1 MAKKKIEIA
10 LPTVDELF
18 TTQAERDGVG
28 SDAVRRIPLNR
39 IEPFPN
45 HPFKVSDDDDMRML
59 IESISEH
66 GILVPLTVA
75 KTEGDSFRLVS
86 GHRRK
91 HAAEA
96 LGVEEV
102 PCIVRNLTDDEAI
115 IAMVDSNLQRET
127 ILPSERAFAYSM
139 RLEAMKRQGSRTDLT
154 SVQNEQKLNGRWSR
168 KILAEELGTSE
179 AKIQRFIRL
188 TNLIPEL
195 LEFVDEGRMKMLPAV
210 EVSYLSKTEQES
222 LLDAIE
228 AEACTPSHAQACKM
242 KRYSQ
247 SGELTDALIR
257 SIMEEQKP
265 NQVEQLKIPK
275 KSIERFFKPDASA
288 SEIEQRIIRALE
300 LLSQAE
306 AKKTRL
312 ENSEVRDG

>member
-1 MAKKKIEIA
+1 
-10 LPTVDELF
+10 
-18 TTQAERDGVG
+18 
-28 SDAVRRIPLNR
+28 
-39 IEPFPN
+39 
-45 HPFKVSDDDDMRML
+45 MRML
-59 IESISEH
+59 IESVAEH

-96 LGVEEV
+96 LGIEEV
-102 PCIVRNLTDDEAI
+102 PCIVRELTDDEAI
-115 IAMVDSNLQRET
+115 IEMVDSNLQRET

-168 KILAEELGTSE
+168 RILAEELGTSE

-188 TNLIPEL
+188 TNLIPDL
-195 LEFVDEGRMKMLPAV
+195 LELVDEGRMKMLPAV
-210 EVSYLSKTEQES
+210 EVSFLAKPEQES
-222 LLDAIE
+222 LFDAMN
-228 AEACTPSHAQACKM
+228 AQACTPSHAQACKL

-275 KSIERFFKPDASA
+275 KSIERFFSPDASA
-288 SEIEQRIIRALE
+288 TEIEQRIVRALE

-306 AKKTRL
+306 AKRTRL
-312 ENSEVRDG
+312 ADSEVRDG

>member
-1 MAKKKIEIA
+1 MAKKKIELP

-18 TTQAERDGVG
+18 TSQAERDGVG
-28 SDAVRRIPLNR
+28 SDAIRQISLSR

-45 HPFKVSDDDDMRML
+45 HPFKVVDNDDMRML
-59 IESISEH
+59 IESVAVH

-96 LGVEEV
+96 LGIEEA
-102 PCIVRNLTDDEAI
+102 PCIVRDLTDDEAI
-115 IAMVDSNLQRET
+115 IEMVDSNLQRET
-127 ILPSERAFAYSM
+127 ILPSERAFAYLM

-195 LEFVDEGRMKMLPAV
+195 LELVDEGRMKMLPAV
-210 EVSYLSKTEQES
+210 EVSFLAEPEQES
-222 LLDAIE
+222 LFDAMN
-228 AEACTPSHAQACKM
+228 AQACTPSHAQACKL

-265 NQVEQLKIPK
+265 NQVEQLKISK
-275 KSIERFFKPDASA
+275 KSIERFFRPDASA
-288 SEIEQRIIRALE
+288 TEIEQRIVRALE
-300 LLSQAE
+300 LLSRAE
-306 AKKTRL
+306 AKRTRL
-312 ENSEVRDG
+312 ADSEVRYG

>member
-1 MAKKKIEIA
+1 MAKKKIEIS

-18 TTQAERDGVG
+18 TSQAERDGVG
-28 SDAVRRIPLNR
+28 SDAIRQISLSR

-45 HPFKVSDDDDMRML
+45 HPFKVVDNDDMRML
-59 IESISEH
+59 IESIAEH

-75 KTEGDSFRLVS
+75 RIEGDSFRLVS
-86 GHRRK
+86 GHGRK

-96 LGVEEV
+96 LGIEEV
-102 PCIVRNLTDDEAI
+102 PCIVRDLTDDEAI

-195 LEFVDEGRMKMLPAV
+195 LELVDEGRMKMLPAV

-242 KRYSQ
+242 KRCSQ

-275 KSIERFFKPDASA
+275 KSIERFIKPDASA
-288 SEIEQRIIRALE
+288 AEIEQRIIRALE

>member
-288 SEIEQRIIRALE
+288 SEIEQRIICALE

>member
-75 KTEGDSFRLVS
+75 KTEDDSFRLVS

>member
-28 SDAVRRIPLNR
+28 SDAIRQISLSR

-45 HPFKVSDDDDMRML
+45 HPFKVVDNDDMRML
-59 IESISEH
+59 IESVAEH

-96 LGVEEV
+96 LGIEEV
-102 PCIVRNLTDDEAI
+102 PCIVRELTDDEAI
-115 IAMVDSNLQRET
+115 IEMVDSNLQRET

-168 KILAEELGTSE
+168 RILAEELGTSE

-195 LEFVDEGRMKMLPAV
+195 LELVDEGRMKMLPAV
-210 EVSYLSKTEQES
+210 EISFLAKPEQES
-222 LLDAIE
+222 LFDAMN
-228 AEACTPSHAQACKM
+228 AQACTPSHAQACKL

-275 KSIERFFKPDASA
+275 KSIERFFRPDASA
-288 SEIEQRIIRALE
+288 TEIEQRIVRALE

-306 AKKTRL
+306 AKRTRL
-312 ENSEVRDG
+312 ADSEVRDG

>member
-28 SDAVRRIPLNR
+28 SDAIRQISLSR

-45 HPFKVSDDDDMRML
+45 HPFKVVDNDDMRML
-59 IESISEH
+59 IESVAEH

-96 LGVEEV
+96 LGIEEV
-102 PCIVRNLTDDEAI
+102 PCIVRELTDDEAI
-115 IAMVDSNLQRET
+115 IEMVDSNLQRET

-168 KILAEELGTSE
+168 RILAEELGTSE

-188 TNLIPEL
+188 TFLVPGL
-195 LEFVDEGRMKMLPAV
+195 LALVDEGRMKMLPAV
-210 EVSYLSKTEQES
+210 EVSYLSQDEQEH
-222 LLDAIE
+222 LLDAIG
-228 AEACTPSHAQACKM
+228 AQAATPSHAQAIKM
-242 KRYSQ
+242 KRFSKEG
-247 SGELTDALIR
+247 SLTPALIR
-257 SIMEEQKP
+257 SIMEEEKP
-265 NQVEQLKIPK
+265 NQVEQFKIPRR
-275 KSIERFFKPDASA
+275 SIARFFRPNATKD
-288 SEIEQRIIRALE
+288 EIEGRIVRALE
-300 LLSQAE
+300 LLEQAE
-306 AKKTRL
+306 AR
-312 ENSEVRDG
+312 RDRQGGA

>member
-1 MAKKKIEIA
+1 MTKKKIEIA

-18 TTQAERDGVG
+18 TSQEERDGVG
-28 SDAVRRIPLNR
+28 SDAVRRISLSR

-96 LGVEEV
+96 LGIEEA

-195 LEFVDEGRMKMLPAV
+195 LELVDEGRMKMLPAV
-210 EVSYLSKTEQES
+210 EVSYLSKIEQES
-222 LLDAIE
+222 LLDAME

-288 SEIEQRIIRALE
+288 AEMEQRIIRALE

>member
-1 MAKKKIEIA
+1 MTKKKIEIA

-18 TTQAERDGVG
+18 TSQEERDGVG
-28 SDAVRRIPLNR
+28 SDAVRRISLSR

-96 LGVEEV
+96 LGIEEA

-195 LEFVDEGRMKMLPAV
+195 LELVDEGRMKMLPAV

>member
-18 TTQAERDGVG
+18 TTQEERDGVG
-28 SDAVRRIPLNR
+28 SDTVRRISLSR

-96 LGVEEV
+96 LGIEEA
-102 PCIVRNLTDDEAI
+102 PCIVRVLTDDEAI

-195 LEFVDEGRMKMLPAV
+195 LELVDEGRMKMLPAV

-222 LLDAIE
+222 LLDAME

-247 SGELTDALIR
+247 SGGLTDALIR

-288 SEIEQRIIRALE
+288 TEIEQRIIRALE

>member
-18 TTQAERDGVG
+18 TSQEERDGVG
-28 SDAVRRIPLNR
+28 SDAVRRISLSR
-39 IEPFPN
+39 IVPFPN

-59 IESISEH
+59 IESIAEH

-96 LGVEEV
+96 LGIEEA
-102 PCIVRNLTDDEAI
+102 PCIVRDLTDDEAI

-188 TNLIPEL
+188 TNLIPKL
-195 LEFVDEGRMKMLPAV
+195 LELVDEGRMKMLPAV
-210 EVSYLSKTEQES
+210 EVSFLSKTEQES
-222 LLDAIE
+222 LLDAME
-228 AEACTPSHAQACKM
+228 AEACTPSHAQACKI

-288 SEIEQRIIRALE
+288 AEIEQRIIRALE

>member
-66 GILVPLTVA
+66 GILMPLTVA

>member
-1 MAKKKIEIA
+1 M
-10 LPTVDELF
+10 
-18 TTQAERDGVG
+18 
-28 SDAVRRIPLNR
+28 
-39 IEPFPN
+39 
-45 HPFKVSDDDDMRML
+45 
-59 IESISEH
+59 
-66 GILVPLTVA
+66 
-75 KTEGDSFRLVS
+75 
-86 GHRRK
+86 HRS
-91 HAAEA
+91 
-96 LGVEEV
+96 
-102 PCIVRNLTDDEAI
+102 RNLTDDEAI

-139 RLEAMKRQGSRTDLT
+139 RLEAMKRQRLSHRYLT

-168 KILAEELGTSE
+168 KILAEELGTNE

-195 LEFVDEGRMKMLPAV
+195 LELVDERAHDVMLPAV

-288 SEIEQRIIRALE
+288 AEIEQRIIRALE

-306 AKKTRL
+306 AKKTRF

>member
-18 TTQAERDGVG
+18 TSQVERDGVG
-28 SDAVRRIPLNR
+28 SDAVRRISLSR

-96 LGVEEV
+96 LGIEEA
-102 PCIVRNLTDDEAI
+102 PCIIRDLTDDEAI

-139 RLEAMKRQGSRTDLT
+139 RLEAMKRQGSRSDLT

-195 LEFVDEGRMKMLPAV
+195 LELVDEGRMKMLPAV

-247 SGELTDALIR
+247 SGELTDTLIR

-275 KSIERFFKPDASA
+275 KCIERFFKPDASA

-306 AKKTRL
+306 AKMTRL